1 MLLAY
6 SNLIEVDFIYC
17 HILPFI
23 DACIR
28 YLTVFLTVY
37 NLKGRVQQL
46 LQQFSRRKESR
57 GSVSYVQNYFHNVE
71 TFTLKM
77 KMEFHLANWKSISNG
92 LKGGIGVETFILKS
106 LALLQK

>member
-1 MLLAY
+1 MTCRLQLFIVDKELFCLTFTVIFLITMLLAY

-37 NLKGRVQQL
+37 YLKGRVQQL

-57 GSVSYVQNYFHNVE
+57 GSVSYVQNYFHNIE
-71 TFTLKM
+71 TFT
-77 KMEFHLANWKSISNG
+77 WG
-92 LKGGIGVETFILKS
+92 
-106 LALLQK
+106 